1 MQDKNALGSTFDKKA
16 KLESGSMK
24 IRGLRALG
32 FVISEGTLAAAAQK
46 MFLSEPAVSR
56 LISELE
62 SDIGLALFSRDKRQL
77 VPTEEGLRFYREAVR
92 ILENVDQIPQI
103 AADIR
108 RGQEEFL
115 RVVVMPRLIS
125 GVAAPAI
132 ASFAKD
138 FPNVHIKIDIRS
150 RRDGDIW
157 LNNRLYDIG
166 LGSLPIFHP
175 RITTEELASP
185 MAVCMLP
192 LGHRLSEAAAI
203 SPADIANECLVTHGA
218 GMLART
224 QMEDWFR
231 GAKVQLCHSL
241 EVNSSEMLHQ
251 LVVNGSGVS
260 IVDPVGVSQ
269 LPASRFVIR
278 PLVQPFA
285 VPYGVLWFEEP
296 GSRKI
301 HALELAKRFAAQ
313 FDRILGR

>member
-1 MQDKNALGSTFDKKA
+1 
-16 KLESGSMK
+16 MK

-138 FPNVHIKIDIRS
+138 FPNVHIKIDTRS

-192 LGHRLSEAAAI
+192 LGHRLSQAKAI

-241 EVNSSEMLHQ
+241 EVNSSEMLYQ
-251 LVVNGSGVS
+251 LVINGSGVS
-260 IVDPVGVSQ
+260 IVDPVGVAQ
-269 LPASRFVIR
+269 LPSSSFVLR
-278 PLVQPFA
+278 PLAQPFA

-296 GSRKI
+296 GSRKV

-313 FDRILGR
+313 FNRILGR

>member
-1 MQDKNALGSTFDKKA
+1 MQEKSAETSVFCKKP
-16 KLESGSMK
+16 KLESGTMK

-62 SDIGLALFSRDKRQL
+62 SDIGLTLFSRDKRQL

-103 AADIR
+103 ASDIR

-115 RVVVMPRLIS
+115 RVVVMPRLVAS
-125 GVAAPAI
+125 VAAPAI
-132 ASFAKD
+132 ASFSRD

-185 MAVCMLP
+185 NAVCMLP
-192 LGHRLSEAAAI
+192 SNHRLAGKAEI
-203 SPADIANECLVTHGA
+203 SPADIANECLVTYGA
-218 GMLART
+218 GMLSRT

-231 GAKVQLCHSL
+231 AAKVQLCHSI
-241 EVNSSEMLHQ
+241 EVNSSEMLFH
-251 LVVNGSGVS
+251 LVMNGTGISV
-260 IVDPVGVSQ
+260 VDPIGVAT
-269 LPASRFVIR
+269 LPKANFVLR
-278 PLVQPFA
+278 PLAQPYP
-285 VPYGVLWFEEP
+285 VPYGLLWFEEA
-296 GSRKI
+296 GKRKC
-301 HALELAKRFAAQ
+301 HALELAKRFSTQIQLIAG
-313 FDRILGR
+313 I

>member
-1 MQDKNALGSTFDKKA
+1 MQEKSDETSVFCKKP
-16 KLESGSMK
+16 KLESGTMK

-62 SDIGLALFSRDKRQL
+62 SDLGLTLFSRDKRQL

-103 AADIR
+103 ASDIR

-115 RVVVMPRLIS
+115 RIVVMPRLIGS
-125 GVAAPAI
+125 VAAPAI
-132 ASFAKD
+132 ASFSRD

-175 RITTEELASP
+175 RISTEELASP
-185 MAVCMLP
+185 QAVCMMP
-192 LGHRLSEAAAI
+192 VGHRLAGKAQI
-203 SPADIANECLVTHGA
+203 SPVDIANECLVTYGA
-218 GMLART
+218 GMLSRT

-231 GAKVQLCHSL
+231 SAKVQLCHSI
-241 EVNSSEMLHQ
+241 EVNSSEMLFQ
-251 LVVNGSGVS
+251 LVINGTGLS
-260 IVDPVGVSQ
+260 IVDPIGVAP
-269 LPASRFVIR
+269 LPPNGFVLR
-278 PLVQPFA
+278 PLAQPYS
-285 VPYGVLWFEEP
+285 VPYGLLWFEEP
-296 GSRKI
+296 GKRKSY
-301 HALELAKRFAAQ
+301 ALELAKRFATQIQSISAK
-313 FDRILGR
+313 

>member
-1 MQDKNALGSTFDKKA
+1 
-16 KLESGSMK
+16 MK

-32 FVISEGTLAAAAQK
+32 FVIAEGTLAAAAQK
-46 MFLSEPAVSR
+46 MYLSEPAVSR

-62 SDIGLALFSRDKRQL
+62 SDIGLTLFSRDKRQL

-115 RVVVMPRLIS
+115 RVVVMPRLIA

-132 ASFAKD
+132 AGFCKD
-138 FPNVHIKIDIRS
+138 FPNVHVKIDVRS

-175 RITTEELASP
+175 RICTEELASP
-185 MAVCMLP
+185 NAVCMLP
-192 LGHRLSEAAAI
+192 AGHRLASAPDI
-203 SPADIANECLVTHGA
+203 SPADIVNECLITHGA
-218 GMLART
+218 GMLSRT

-231 GAKVQLCHSL
+231 SAKVQLCHSI
-241 EVNSSEMLHQ
+241 EVNSSDMLFH
-251 LVVNGSGVS
+251 LVINGTGIS
-260 IVDPVGVSQ
+260 IVDPVGLAQ
-269 LPASRFVIR
+269 LPGEAFVLR
-278 PLVQPFA
+278 PLRQPYA
-285 VPYGVLWFEEP
+285 VPYGLLWFSEP
-296 GSRKI
+296 AQRK
-301 HALELAKRFAAQ
+301 HYALELSKRFAAEMDKISNAWQ
-313 FDRILGR
+313 PTHLEPPAG